1 MSNFDVALKSLIIR
15 LINYNCFLSVEN
27 YLADIYDDKKTSR
40 KSLNNCND
48 FCYPDQQTQILQ
60 QMSSPTKIDPYL
72 KILEEPGDTRF
83 RYFRLKDY
91 L

>member
-1 MSNFDVALKSLIIR
+1 M
-15 LINYNCFLSVEN
+15 EN

-40 KSLNNCND
+40 KSLNDCND
-48 FCYPDQQTQILQ
+48 FCYPDQQTRIVHE
-60 QMSSPTKIDPYL
+60 MSSPTKIDPYL